1 MNPCVAI
8 AIVILALAAD
18 GRAVAAAEVPAD
30 QPRATLT
37 LPAAVE
43 VDSTGVFLDRLFSS
57 DPPQTIPHIRLA
69 EAPAFGQTASLSR
82 TQLVE
87 VLRVHLPEAALPAA
101 GTPAQVIVA
110 RKARLLDEE
119 ELRSML
125 TATLQERWVKDRG
138 ELLLRLSRPWTGS
151 AVPDE
156 PLEIRIIDVPAAG
169 LNSSFV
175 VRFEIWSGRERVG
188 QHQLALQAQIWAEV
202 PVARSTAARG
212 LLLRDA
218 DVTTERRDLLAMR
231 EPLRAELLTDG
242 SLELVETIRP
252 GQPVLARSVRV
263 RPVIRRGG
271 VVEGVLQDGM
281 LSISLKVEVLE
292 DGLPGQ
298 TVRLRNPKTK
308 REMLGK
314 VQNEQTVLLVL

>member
-1 MNPCVAI
+1 MNPRVAVFILVLALVVAWGAI
-8 AIVILALAAD
+8 AAPEAATNQPPVT
-18 GRAVAAAEVPAD
+18 VAMPA
-30 QPRATLT
+30 T
-37 LPAAVE
+37 VE
-43 VDSTGVFLDRLFSS
+43 VDSTGVHLDQVLSLN
-57 DPPQTIPHIRLA
+57 PPQTIPHIRLA

-87 VLRVHLPEAALPAA
+87 VLRVHLPEATLPAA

-110 RKARLLDEE
+110 RKSRRLDEE

-125 TATLQERWVKDRG
+125 TATLQERCVKDRG
-138 ELLLRLSRPWTGS
+138 ELQLRLSRPWTGS

-231 EPLRAELLTDG
+231 EPLRAELLMDG

>member
-1 MNPCVAI
+1 MNPRV
-8 AIVILALAAD
+8 AIVILVLALAAH

-43 VDSTGVFLDRLFSS
+43 VDSTGVHLDQVLSLN
-57 DPPQTIPHIRLA
+57 PPQTIPHIRLA

-87 VLRVHLPEAALPAA
+87 VLRVHLPEATLPAA

-110 RKARLLDEE
+110 RKSRLLDEE

-125 TATLQERWVKDRG
+125 TATLQERCVKDRG
-138 ELLLRLSRPWTGS
+138 ELQLRLSRPWTGS
-151 AVPDE
+151 TVPDE

-188 QHQLALQAQIWAEV
+188 QHQLALQAQIW
-202 PVARSTAARG
+202 PRCRWRG
-212 LLLRDA
+212 
-218 DVTTERRDLLAMR
+218 RRR
-231 EPLRAELLTDG
+231 RAGCCCAT
-242 SLELVETIRP
+242 R
-252 GQPVLARSVRV
+252 
-263 RPVIRRGG
+263 
-271 VVEGVLQDGM
+271 M
-281 LSISLKVEVLE
+281 
-292 DGLPGQ
+292 
-298 TVRLRNPKTK
+298 
-308 REMLGK
+308 
-314 VQNEQTVLLVL
+314 